1 MDSIVNKMPSL
12 IDSRLE
18 KRLNPVVNIVKLKL
32 PKEINPTSK
41 NKRRIANEARRGKAP
56 GPLRLTIDKPFK
68 YGRRPFIKKIS
79 DFLSFLEMESVSFPT
94 QASIES
100 KCDFFRAVE
109 NAKIVLQDLKGTVFR
124 FNDIAMMTERNR
136 QNANLKKIFERSI
149 KAVKAKVIETGVSI
163 PKFVPSNSSQREQ
176 EATKLQCDSLRG
188 HPIAYT
194 SNSSQRE
201 QEVFPNYMPCT
212 SMRRQEISLFPVISI
227 QEITD
232 PN

>member
-1 MDSIVNKMPSL
+1 MDSIIKKMPSL
-12 IDSRLE
+12 VDSRLE
-18 KRLNPVVNIVKLKL
+18 KRLNPVVNIVKLNL
-32 PKEINPTSK
+32 PKEINPKSK
-41 NKRRIANEARRGKAP
+41 NKSKAISERRRARAP

-68 YGRRPFIKKIS
+68 YGRRPFIKKVD
-79 DFLSFLEMESVSFPT
+79 DFLSFLEMESVSFPV

-109 NAKIVLQDLKGTVFR
+109 NAKIVLRDLKGTVFK
-124 FNDIAMMTERNR
+124 FNDIATITEQNR
-136 QNANLKKIFERSI
+136 RTSYYLKRTFETTEVAN
-149 KAVKAKVIETGVSI
+149 AKVINTNVSHI
-163 PKFVPSNSSQREQ
+163 ENKSSNSSQREK
-176 EATKLQCDSLRG
+176 EAIKLQCDSLRG

-201 QEVFPNYMPCT
+201 LEVFPNYAPCT

-227 QEITD
+227 QEIND